1 MSKLIPRK
9 IKKACKAYV
18 EEKVKKSKWQ
28 RYVHVCIEEYIE
40 KSTLHLKN
48 GRWWSHCGNKH
59 GSLFCNIV
67 AGKPKNIPFL
77 KNNPQI
83 CIDHEYT

>member
-28 RYVHVCIEEYIE
+28 RYVHQCIEDHIE
-40 KSTLHLKN
+40 KSTLHQKD
-48 GRWWSHCGNKH
+48 GRCWSHCGNKH
-59 GSLFCNIV
+59 GALFCNIV
-67 AGKPKNIPFL
+67 AGVPKDNPFL
-77 KNNPQI
+77 KVKQNGEL
-83 CIDHEYT
+83 D

>member
-9 IKKACKAYV
+9 IKKACKAYGK
-18 EEKVKKSKWQ
+18 EKVKRSKRM

-40 KSTLHLKN
+40 KSTLHQKD

-59 GSLFCNIV
+59 GALFCNIV
-67 AGKPKNIPFL
+67 AGVPKDNPFL
-77 KNNPQI
+77 KVKQNGEL
-83 CIDHEYT
+83 D

>member
-1 MSKLIPRK
+1 MSKFIPRK

-40 KSTLHLKN
+40 TSK
-48 GRWWSHCGNKH
+48 GPRWWSHCGNKH
-59 GSLFCNIV
+59 GALFCNIV
-67 AGKPKNIPFL
+67 AGKPKDIPFL
-77 KNNPQI
+77 KKSSTNM
-83 CIDHEYT
+83 HRS